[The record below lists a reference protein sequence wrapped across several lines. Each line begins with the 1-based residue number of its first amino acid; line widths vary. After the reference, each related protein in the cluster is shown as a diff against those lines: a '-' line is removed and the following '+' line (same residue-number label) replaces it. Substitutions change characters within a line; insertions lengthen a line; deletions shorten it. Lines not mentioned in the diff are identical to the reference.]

1 MTWHCLPMNISIL
14 SVQET
19 VYKVMNYKLLKL

>member
-1 MTWHCLPMNISIL
+1 MNISVS

-19 VYKVMNYKLLKL
+19 VYKVMNYKVQKILINKLQ